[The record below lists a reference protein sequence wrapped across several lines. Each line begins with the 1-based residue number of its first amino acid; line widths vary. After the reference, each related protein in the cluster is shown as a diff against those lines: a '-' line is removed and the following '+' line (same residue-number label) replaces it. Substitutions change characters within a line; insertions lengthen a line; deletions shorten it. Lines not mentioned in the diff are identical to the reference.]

1 MSRIDGEYLKKLQVR
16 YRKASKKERTIILD
30 EVVKTTGYHRK
41 YATALLNGKRKRVQG
56 LVQRPRRRVYGAE
69 EADAIMILAE
79 LFDHICSKL
88 LRAAMDVELPRL
100 YEAGVIRVSPACYE
114 KLLQVSPATMDRLR
128 AGRRLSKRKS
138 RGFTKPGTLLKDRIP
153 IRTWADWTED
163 RPGFCEMDLVDHSGG
178 VTIRGADHAWTLS
191 FTDVYTAWTECVAV
205 RNKAQVHVFAAI
217 KRARQRL
224 PFPLLGL
231 DSDNGSE
238 FINDQLYRYCIQEEI
253 TFTRGR
259 AGRKNDNAHVEQKN
273 WSIVRQ
279 AVGYYRYHTPEQLN
293 LLNTIYAML
302 HFYGNFFMESSG
314 RKPRRLRRGGRPVSC
329 TGKQRFAAD
338 RGKRRLGGVN
348 VLCYNC
354 FRESKARSSHGLS
367 IGLPLRLDSTVSPQG
382 ADGGCSAAVGGIDSR
397 DLRSAGLGSGS
408 IDGAVGSCTPV
419 CQLSASRCAREGD
432 ECFEE

>member
-1 MSRIDGEYLKKLQVR
+1 MSRIDGEYLRKLQVR

-41 YATALLNGKRKRVQG
+41 YATALLNGKRTRVQG
-56 LVQRPRRRVYGAE
+56 PIRRPRRRVYGAE
-69 EADAIMILAE
+69 EADAIMILAG

-100 YEAGVIRVSPACYE
+100 YEAGVIQVSPECYD
-114 KLLQVSPATMDRLR
+114 KLLQVSPSTMDRLR
-128 AGRRLSKRKS
+128 ADQRASKRKS

-178 VTIRGADHAWTLS
+178 LVIRGADHAWTLS
-191 FTDVYTAWTECVAV
+191 FTDVHTGWTECIAV
-205 RNKAQVHVFAAI
+205 RNKAQIHVFAAI

-238 FINDQLYRYCIQEEI
+238 FINDQLYRYCNQEKI

-259 AGRKNDNAHVEQKN
+259 AGRKNDGAHVEQKN

-279 AVGYYRYHTPEQLN
+279 MVGYYRYYTPEQLN
-293 LLNTIYAML
+293 LLNSLYAIL
-302 HFYGNFFMESSG
+302 HFYDNFFIPVMKLKEKIRIGSRVKRVYDDPQTPYARVLVSPHVSEEHKAAL
-314 RKPRRLRRGGRPVSC
+314 RETYSYLDLVRLRTRINLLLDQLLE
-329 TGKQRFAAD
+329 T
-338 RGKRRLGGVN
+338 
-348 VLCYNC
+348 
-354 FRESKARSSHGLS
+354 LS
-367 IGLPLRLDSTVSPQG
+367 
-382 ADGGCSAAVGGIDSR
+382 
-397 DLRSAGLGSGS
+397 
-408 IDGAVGSCTPV
+408 
-419 CQLSASRCAREGD
+419 
-432 ECFEE
+432 EC